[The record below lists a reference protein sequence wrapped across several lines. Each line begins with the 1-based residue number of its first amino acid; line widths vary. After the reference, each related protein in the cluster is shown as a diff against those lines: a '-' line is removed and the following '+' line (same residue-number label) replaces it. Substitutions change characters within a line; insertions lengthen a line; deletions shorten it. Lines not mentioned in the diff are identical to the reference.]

1 MIKSIKHKGLRK
13 FYETGNTGGIRS
25 DHAQR
30 LRLRLTKLD
39 AIVSLDDIT
48 LKNWDLHPLKGDK
61 AGQWA
66 IKVSGNWRLFFKFE
80 NGHVYLLDYDDYH

>member
-13 FYETGNTGGIRS
+13 FYETGSSGGIRP

-39 AIVSLDDIT
+39 AIASLDDIT
-48 LKNWDLHPLKGDK
+48 LKSWGLHQLKGDK

-66 IKVSGNWRLFFKFE
+66 I
-80 NGHVYLLDYDDYH
+80 